1 MEEKNNKSDV
11 TRKAKALEDI
21 LSGEDRDRT
30 AGEYLE
36 SLRGEECGIEEL
48 EAIALMLTTFKL
60 QWRNQYHFND
70 DYRTRILSW
79 LSGQAGRSPIVRAA
93 CATLAGNVGI
103 LAQAAFGECCTV
115 DSLKKKIAEAAA
127 EAARMQNPMAAF
139 LTWVAAPECYTQLA
153 NRIEEFL
160 ADREKTITS
169 HWYLQL
175 STRIFRMKAQK
186 CGKMFLA
193 FHSLSTKNVT
203 ESTSAFKS
211 LSQIYGRMEI
221 MTLNLMLLGIN
232 TEDIITDNVKKNILS
247 AVARLG
253 EGDTFTELD
262 AEILHSILQSKFSR
276 KIQGSYDTQKFFK
289 ELIRKNK
296 YSYHIVFQ
304 DVRKWSFLYYAVKS
318 CVSFL
323 YAGFLAFDPL
333 DEENFTKWKALTL
346 QHKRQLLEYEC
357 KSLYLHDLNEPYPE
371 KWKQSME
378 TVNYLLGDMGQAQ
391 PGKFQEAWQVAWDNN
406 MENTV
411 NALIQAGFMDIPKN
425 DINRLFAKDTQKITY
440 QYMLRYQ
447 EKNRE
452 LPRWITDQ
460 ISYRAKAYDV
470 FQFIGQADFPDE
482 EKSCICKALLDAVW
496 KSIPYQ
502 YHDVI
507 LWLFDTQPGLM
518 GTFLSTDEMGAL
530 AKTLIGCSCATEPQ
544 QEILSKYTM
553 DKAEWEQRRKEAEKR
568 KQEQKELEELEE
580 LQDSVRRT
588 VMDIISHGIWM
599 KATDILRFQDRFF
612 KPELARIATQGIKE
626 MDVSIFEKIQAYAG
640 IARAANCGT
649 YLFNELNEI
658 VKHSGDMSRTF

>member
-1 MEEKNNKSDV
+1 MEEKNSKSDV
-11 TRKAKALEDI
+11 TRKAKTLEAI
-21 LSGEDRDRT
+21 LFGEITDRT

-36 SLRGEECGIEEL
+36 SLRGEECGVEEL

-60 QWRNQYHFND
+60 KWWNQYHFND

-93 CATLAGNVGI
+93 CATLAGNVKI
-103 LAQAAFGECCTV
+103 LAQAAFGECHTA
-115 DSLKKKIAEAAA
+115 DSLHKEIAEAAA

-160 ADREKTITS
+160 ADREKTLSS

-175 STRIFRMKAQK
+175 ASRIFQMKAQK

-211 LSQIYGRMEI
+211 LSQAYGRMDI
-221 MTLNLMLLGIN
+221 MTLNLMLLGSN
-232 TEDIITDNVKKNILS
+232 TEDIITDNVKKNFLS
-247 AVARLG
+247 AIARLG

-262 AEILHSILQSKFSR
+262 AEILYCILQSKFSR

-289 ELIRKNK
+289 GLIWKNE

-304 DVRKWSFLYYAVKS
+304 DDRKWSFLYYAVRN
-318 CVSFL
+318 CVSFW

-333 DEENFTKWKALTL
+333 DEENFTKWKTLTL

-378 TVNYLLGDMGQAQ
+378 IVNHLLDNMAKAEY
-391 PGKFQEAWQVAWDNN
+391 GKFQEAWQVAWHNN

-411 NALIQAGFMDIPKN
+411 NALIQAGFMEIPKEGSFW
-425 DINRLFAKDTQKITY
+425 LSAKDTQKITY
-440 QYMLRYQ
+440 QYMLRYR
-447 EKNRE
+447 EKYKE
-452 LPRWITDQ
+452 LPRWIIDQ
-460 ISYRAKAYDV
+460 INDNTVYDA
-470 FQFIGQADFPDE
+470 FRFIGQEAFPDE
-482 EKSCICKALLDAVW
+482 EKGCICMTLLDAVW
-496 KSIPYQ
+496 ESIPYL
-502 YHDVI
+502 YHEVI
-507 LWLFDTQPGLM
+507 VWLFDAQPGLM

-530 AKTLIGCSCATEPQ
+530 AKIFIGCSWITESQ

-553 DKAEWEQRRKEAEKR
+553 DEAAWEQRRKEAKKR
-568 KQEQKELEELEE
+568 KQEQEELKKLEE
-580 LQDSVRRT
+580 LQNSVKKT
-588 VMDIISHGIWM
+588 VMKIINHDIWM
-599 KATDILRFQDRFF
+599 KVNDILRFNDRFF

-626 MDVSIFEKIQAYAG
+626 KDLSIFEKIQAYAE
-640 IARAANCGT
+640 IAKAANCGT
-649 YLFNELNEI
+649 YLFSELKEL
-658 VKHSGDMSRTF
+658 VKEK